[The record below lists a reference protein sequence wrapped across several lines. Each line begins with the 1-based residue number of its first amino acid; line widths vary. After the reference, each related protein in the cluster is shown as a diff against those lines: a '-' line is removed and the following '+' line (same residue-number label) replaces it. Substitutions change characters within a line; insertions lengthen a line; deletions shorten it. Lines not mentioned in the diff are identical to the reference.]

1 MHSVYPY
8 TAGLLKIGKCVKQTK
23 QDMLPPEL
31 QSIVTPFKLRE
42 WSRELS
48 QHPDKSYAN
57 YICEGIRDGFRIG
70 YDYSHEC
77 KSARGNMVST
87 MSNAEIVE
95 EYLTKEL
102 QAGRVA
108 RVADPKLAKTAQIS
122 PFGVIEKK
130 NAPGKWRLIVDLSS
144 PENSS
149 VNDGIS
155 KELSSLSYMS
165 VDTVAEAA
173 AKLGKGALLAKTDVK
188 SAYRNVP
195 VHPSDRLLL
204 GMSWRG
210 SVYVDKAL
218 PFGLRSAPKIFT
230 AVADALEWVAKRW
243 GADPLYH
250 FLDDYITLGPAESD
264 ECQKNLDTLL
274 SVCAML
280 GVPVAVEKTE
290 GPSTRITFLGIEVDT
305 IAMEL
310 RLPQDKFDRLV
321 ERIRAWRG
329 RKCCTKRE
337 LLSLIGH

>member
-1 MHSVYPY
+1 M
-8 TAGLLKIGKCVKQTK
+8 
-23 QDMLPPEL
+23 
-31 QSIVTPFKLRE
+31 
-42 WSRELS
+42 
-48 QHPDKSYAN
+48 
-57 YICEGIRDGFRIG
+57 
-70 YDYSHEC
+70 
-77 KSARGNMVST
+77 
-87 MSNAEIVE
+87 
-95 EYLTKEL
+95 
-102 QAGRVA
+102 
-108 RVADPKLAKTAQIS
+108 
-122 PFGVIEKK
+122 IEK
-130 NAPGKWRLIVDLSS
+130 NASGKWRLIVDLSS

-173 AKLGKGALLAKTDVK
+173 AKLCKGALLAKTDVK

-210 SVYVDKAL
+210 NVYVDKAL

-230 AVADALEWVAKRW
+230 AVADALEWIAKRW
-243 GADPLYH
+243 GADPLYL

-264 ECQKNLDTLL
+264 ECQKHLNILL

-280 GVPVAVEKTE
+280 GVPVAVDKTE

-310 RLPQDKFDRLV
+310 RLPQDKFDHLV
-321 ERIRAWRG
+321 ERIRAWQG
-329 RKCCTKRE
+329 PDPPV
-337 LLSLIGH
+337 